1 MSVGR
6 DPEYL
11 ILESISNRIDDLV
24 IDLREVKHDLK
35 DAKAVI
41 EKDVTSLK
49 LEQNRCNSYWG
60 AIGKTLGWSGLLG
73 TVSLLASKLF
83 NPHNPN

>member
-11 ILESISNRIDDLV
+11 ILESISNRIDDIV
-24 IDLREVKHDLK
+24 FDLREVKHDLK
-35 DAKAVI
+35 EAKGTI

-60 AIGKTLGWSGLLG
+60 AIGKTLGWSGFLG
-73 TVSLLASKLF
+73 TFSFLASKFF
-83 NPHNPN
+83 NPHDPN